1 MNLFPSKSVLQSGT
15 DLPSDTDLID
25 YVDKFVKQLIID
37 GTTDDGKF
45 NCAMCEAIQYIID
58 KCPFYKTYYI
68 YYKSLKYDNTN
79 KGLLTFLVPTFCQA
93 TPKIGTTMIEETSND
108 YPKVFNMII
117 KTYKTVSK
125 TKIAPSKFDP
135 NNTGEVELSTHDNQG
150 IPAGGRKRSRRDRK
164 SKKSRRTKKNR
175 RSCKKSKKY

>member
-1 MNLFPSKSVLQSGT
+1 
-15 DLPSDTDLID
+15 
-25 YVDKFVKQLIID
+25 
-37 GTTDDGKF
+37 
-45 NCAMCEAIQYIID
+45 
-58 KCPFYKTYYI
+58 
-68 YYKSLKYDNTN
+68 
-79 KGLLTFLVPTFCQA
+79 
-93 TPKIGTTMIEETSND
+93 MIKETSND
-108 YPKVFNMII
+108 YQKVFNMII

-135 NNTGEVELSTHDNQG
+135 NNTGKVELSTYYNQG

>member
-1 MNLFPSKSVLQSGT
+1 MNWFSSESVLPDNEELT
-15 DLPSDTDLID
+15 K

-37 GTTDDGKF
+37 GTTDGKF
-45 NCAMCEAIQYIID
+45 NCVMCEAIQYIID
-58 KCPFYKTYYI
+58 NCYFYKTYYDC
-68 YYKSLKYDNTN
+68 YKSLKYDTN
-79 KGLLTFLVPTFCQA
+79 KEGLLKSLVPTFFQA
-93 TPKIGTTMIEETSND
+93 TPEIGTTMIKETSND
-108 YPKVFNMII
+108 YQKVFNMII

-135 NNTGEVELSTHDNQG
+135 NNTGKVELSSPYGQG